1 MELGTLSNIIDKE
14 KIGLYIDLYIDDRL
28 SVIEN
33 ANRPKLDRFIK
44 DEMVIFHIEGLKIPI
59 NTNLITVDFLDV
71 TFDLFTGKYFPY
83 RKTNDSPLYA
93 NANINHPRNILE
105 QLPTMVNIRVSSLS
119 INEDEFRKAKP
130 LY

>member
-71 TFDLFTGKYFPY
+71 TFDLFTG
-83 RKTNDSPLYA
+83 
-93 NANINHPRNILE
+93 
-105 QLPTMVNIRVSSLS
+105 
-119 INEDEFRKAKP
+119 
-130 LY
+130 

>member
-33 ANRPKLDRFIK
+33 ANRPKLDRLIK
-44 DEMVIFHIEGLKIPI
+44 DEMVIFHTEGLKIAI

-93 NANINHPRNILE
+93 NANINHPPNILE

>member
-59 NTNLITVDFLDV
+59 NINLITVDFLDV

-93 NANINHPRNILE
+93 NANINHPPNILE

>member
-93 NANINHPRNILE
+93 NANINHPPNILE

-119 INEDEFRKAKP
+119 INEDQFRKAKP